1 MSIGGAIRRLFGP
14 YERQI
19 SELYRSIYVDVD
31 AYAASLRAWVP
42 NPRRVLEV
50 GCGEGAVSERLV
62 ALYPNAEITAIDITP
77 NVGRLYAGPL
87 GRVRFAETTI
97 QAFAAKEQG
106 KFDLIVLADV
116 MHHVPPGSLR
126 QSILE
131 TVKFLLA
138 GDGHLAFKEWER
150 TPTPIHWLGYL
161 SDRWITGDRI
171 SYMDGEEIRA
181 RLRDVF
187 GSGSIRAEGRVRPWR
202 NNISLLV
209 RP

>member
-1 MSIGGAIRRLFGP
+1 VSIGGAIRRLFGP

-19 SELYRSIYVDVD
+19 SERYRAIYVDVN
-31 AYAASLRAWVP
+31 AYAESLRAWVP
-42 NPRRVLEV
+42 NPRRILEV
-50 GCGEGAVSERLV
+50 GCGEGAVSERLA
-62 ALYPNAEITAIDITP
+62 ALYPDAEITAIDITP
-77 NVGRLYAGPL
+77 SVGRLYAGPA
-87 GRVRFAETTI
+87 GRVRFAATTI
-97 QAFAAKEQG
+97 QALAAEEPG

-131 TVKFLLA
+131 TVKLLLA
-138 GDGHLAFKEWER
+138 DDGHLAFKEWER
-150 TPTPIHWLGYL
+150 TSTPIHWLGYF

-171 SYMDGEEIRA
+171 SYMDGEEIRTQ
-181 RLRDVF
+181 LRNVF

>member
-1 MSIGGAIRRLFGP
+1 VSIGGAIRRLFGP

-19 SELYRSIYVDVD
+19 SERYRSIYVDVD

-42 NPRRVLEV
+42 NPRRILEV

-62 ALYPNAEITAIDITP
+62 ALYPNAEIVAIDVTP
-77 NVGRLYAGPL
+77 NVGRLYAGPPA
-87 GRVRFAETTI
+87 RVRFAETTVE
-97 QAFAAKEQG
+97 AFAAQEQG

-116 MHHVPPGSLR
+116 IHHVPPGSSR

-131 TVKFLLA
+131 TIRFLLA
-138 GDGHLAFKEWER
+138 DDGYLAFKEWER

-171 SYMDGEEIRA
+171 SYMNGEEIRTQ
-181 RLRDVF
+181 LRDTF
-187 GSGSIRAEGRVRPWR
+187 GPGSIRAEARVRPWR
-202 NNISLLV
+202 NNISFLV

>member
-1 MSIGGAIRRLFGP
+1 VSIGGAIRRLFGP

-19 SELYRSIYVDVD
+19 SEGYRSIYVDVD

-42 NPRRVLEV
+42 NPCRILEV
-50 GCGEGAVSERLV
+50 GC
-62 ALYPNAEITAIDITP
+62 
-77 NVGRLYAGPL
+77 
-87 GRVRFAETTI
+87 
-97 QAFAAKEQG
+97 
-106 KFDLIVLADV
+106 
-116 MHHVPPGSLR
+116 
-126 QSILE
+126 
-131 TVKFLLA
+131 

-150 TPTPIHWLGYL
+150 TSTPIHWLGYF

-171 SYMDGEEIRA
+171 SYMDGEEIRT

-187 GSGSIRAEGRVRPWR
+187 GSDSIRAESRVRPWR

>member
-19 SELYRSIYVDVD
+19 SERYRSIYLDVD
-31 AYAASLRAWVP
+31 AYVASLRAWVP
-42 NPRRVLEV
+42 DPRRVLEV

-62 ALYPNAEITAIDITP
+62 ALYPNAEIAAIDITP
-77 NVGRLYAGPL
+77 NVGRLYAGPR
-87 GRVRFAETTI
+87 GHVRFAEMTVE
-97 QAFAAKEQG
+97 AFAAQEQG

-116 MHHVPPGSLR
+116 IHHVPPGSSR

-150 TPTPIHWLGYL
+150 TCTPIHWLGYL

-171 SYMDGEEIRA
+171 SYMNGEEIRA
-181 RLRDVF
+181 RLRDTF
-187 GSGSIRAEGRVRPWR
+187 GSGSIRAEARVPPWR
-202 NNISLLV
+202 NNISFLV

>member
-1 MSIGGAIRRLFGP
+1 VSIGGAIRRLFGP

-19 SELYRSIYVDVD
+19 SEGYRSIYVDVD

-42 NPRRVLEV
+42 NPCRILEV
-50 GCGEGAVSERLV
+50 GCGEGAVSERLA
-62 ALYPNAEITAIDITP
+62 ALYPDAEITAIDITP

-87 GRVRFAETTI
+87 GRVRFVETTI
-97 QAFAAKEQG
+97 QAFAAQEQG

-131 TVKFLLA
+131 TVKSLLA

-150 TPTPIHWLGYL
+150 TSTPIHWLGYF

-171 SYMDGEEIRA
+171 SYMDGEEIRT

-187 GSGSIRAEGRVRPWR
+187 GSDSIRAESRVRPWR

>member
-19 SELYRSIYVDVD
+19 SERYRSIYLDVD
-31 AYAASLRAWVP
+31 AYVSSLRAWVP
-42 NPRRVLEV
+42 DPRRVLEV
-50 GCGEGAVSERLV
+50 GCGEGAVSERLA
-62 ALYPNAEITAIDITP
+62 ALYPNAEIAAIDVTP
-77 NVGRLYAGPL
+77 NVGRLYAGPPD
-87 GRVRFAETTI
+87 RVRFAEMTVE
-97 QAFAAKEQG
+97 AFAAREQG

-116 MHHVPPGSLR
+116 IHHVPPGAAR

-131 TVKFLLA
+131 TIKRLLA
-138 GDGHLAFKEWER
+138 ADGHLAFKEWER
-150 TPTPIHWLGYL
+150 TGTPIHWLGYL

-171 SYMDGEEIRA
+171 SYLSGEEIRA
-181 RLRDVF
+181 HLRDTF
-187 GSGSIRAEGRVRPWR
+187 GSGSIRAEARVPPWR

>member
-1 MSIGGAIRRLFGP
+1 MT
-14 YERQI
+14 
-19 SELYRSIYVDVD
+19 V
-31 AYAASLRAWVP
+31 
-42 NPRRVLEV
+42 
-50 GCGEGAVSERLV
+50 
-62 ALYPNAEITAIDITP
+62 
-77 NVGRLYAGPL
+77 
-87 GRVRFAETTI
+87 

-116 MHHVPPGSLR
+116 IHHVPPGSLR

-131 TVKFLLA
+131 TIKILLA

-171 SYMDGEEIRA
+171 SYMSGEEIRA
-181 RLRDVF
+181 QLREIF
-187 GSGSIRAEGRVRPWR
+187 GSGAIRAETRVRPWR

>member
-1 MSIGGAIRRLFGP
+1 MPQVSA
-14 YERQI
+14 
-19 SELYRSIYVDVD
+19 
-31 AYAASLRAWVP
+31 AWVP

-116 MHHVPPGSLR
+116 MSPRHRPVHCGSRSWR
-126 QSILE
+126 QSSSSWPVTAIL
-131 TVKFLLA
+131 LSRS
-138 GDGHLAFKEWER
+138 GRR

-161 SDRWITGDRI
+161 SDRWITGRPHLLYGWRGD
-171 SYMDGEEIRA
+171 
-181 RLRDVF
+181 LRP
-187 GSGSIRAEGRVRPWR
+187 AEGRIRVRLHPGGR
-202 NNISLLV
+202 ACAALAQQHLV
-209 RP
+209 AGSAMKVGASSPCKPRIVGAT